1 MDMHGSTL
9 VYIYAKGLFLDL
21 ENQRKTVNWSTAN
34 EQLCNTHDEPNQWL
48 PWDGI
53 SLDTESHNIF
63 DELYEWGKNLK
74 AWVGKPLGLITPH
87 VKEKI
92 KYRREIK

>member
-1 MDMHGSTL
+1 MLECMRVIPATHMHMETMYL
-9 VYIYAKGLFLDL
+9 
-21 ENQRKTVNWSTAN
+21 
-34 EQLCNTHDEPNQWL
+34 QLCNTHDEPNQWL

-92 KYRREIK
+92 KSRREIQ

>member
-1 MDMHGSTL
+1 MLECMRVIPATLMHMETMYL
-9 VYIYAKGLFLDL
+9 
-21 ENQRKTVNWSTAN
+21 
-34 EQLCNTHDEPNQWL
+34 QLCNTHDEPNQWL
-48 PWDGI
+48 PWDRI

-92 KYRREIK
+92 KSRREIQ

>member
-1 MDMHGSTL
+1 MYY
-9 VYIYAKGLFLDL
+9 VYIMYILIRIGIYIYGKGPFLDP
-21 ENQRKTVNWSTAN
+21 E
-34 EQLCNTHDEPNQWL
+34 LCNIHDEPNQWL

-53 SLDTESHNIF
+53 SLDPESHNIF

-92 KYRREIK
+92 KSRREIQ